1 MSEIVDLTTPVPAI
15 SQTQYTSALQFVVQ
29 ALQAYNAS
37 LDLSVGTALEG
48 LLCENQAYMVAVE
61 QARMD
66 QLEETFSLQAI
77 VANETTVPNSYVD
90 SLVSNY
96 FLVRGAAGYA
106 SGPVNIIVSAPIPY
120 AIPAGFGFTFSGLQ
134 FTTSQAFQVY
144 PPNTTGV
151 TTNSSTRIMSAL
163 ANGTYQFTV
172 NVTALTTGTSSAL
185 TAGTSLVIV
194 NPLAGMLS
202 ASVATDFTGGAAEET
217 NASLLARA
225 SQGITAQVLAGPA
238 HIQATLTAEFPG
250 TTVAVIGVGNPLMT
264 RDRGNLFGMSTGS
277 KQDLY
282 CRTSQTIGSQTVT
295 VNGTVTDGASMTVVI
310 QLPYQTG
317 IGVYAV
323 TGILPSGLTAVG
335 GITPN
340 TYTVNTYLGT
350 PFVPFILTPQDA
362 AFSANAILSF
372 SFTDTLSTGPLTTG
386 QVISYAVTLLYM
398 PTIQSI
404 AGYATSDNIRTG
416 DLLIKAAIPCSVT
429 VSTTIRYPALTQP
442 PAVSAVQNA
451 ISAAINA
458 LPFGTPS
465 LSQYVVY
472 TALAPLLTG
481 GGDAIGTTMR
491 GTIYS
496 PAYQTIALP
505 TSNELIIPTDSGTLA
520 LGVSADN
527 TFFTCTPSQVVVNA
541 VPI

>member
-1 MSEIVDLTTPVPAI
+1 
-15 SQTQYTSALQFVVQ
+15 
-29 ALQAYNAS
+29 
-37 LDLSVGTALEG
+37 
-48 LLCENQAYMVAVE
+48 MVAIE

-77 VANETTVPNSYVD
+77 VANEITVPDYYVD

-96 FLVRGAAGYA
+96 FLTRGAAGYA
-106 SGPVNIIVSAPIPY
+106 TGPVNIIVNAAIPY
-120 AIPAGFGFTFSGLQ
+120 AIPSGFQFTFGSLQ
-134 FTTSQAFQVY
+134 FTTTQGFQVY
-144 PPNTTGV
+144 TPNATGV
-151 TTNSSTRIMSAL
+151 TAGANTRIMSAL
-163 ANGTYQFTV
+163 PNGMYQFTV
-172 NVTALTTGTSSAL
+172 NVTATATGTASAL
-185 TAGTSLVIV
+185 TAGTTLTIT
-194 NPLAGMLS
+194 NPLAGMVS
-202 ASVATDFTGGAAEET
+202 ANVATDFTGGAVEET

-295 VNGTVTDGASMTVVI
+295 VNGTVTNGATMTVVI
-310 QLPYQTG
+310 QLPYATG
-317 IGVYAV
+317 IGVYTVA
-323 TGILPSGLTAVG
+323 GILPTSLNAVG

-340 TYTVNTYLGT
+340 TYTVNPYLGT
-350 PFVPFILTPQDA
+350 PFVPFILVPQDA

-372 SFTDTLSTGPLTTG
+372 SFTDTLSPGPLTTG
-386 QVISYAVTLLYM
+386 QVISYNVTLLYM

-404 AGYATSDNIRTG
+404 ASYATADSIRTG

-442 PAVSAVQNA
+442 PAVTAVQNA
-451 ISAAINA
+451 VSAAINA

-465 LSQYVVY
+465 LSQYVIY
-472 TALAPLLTG
+472 TAIAPLLTG

-496 PAYQTIALP
+496 PAYQNIAIP
-505 TSNELIIPTDSGTLA
+505 TSTELVIPTDAGTLA
-520 LGVSADN
+520 LGVAPDN
-527 TFFTCTPSQVVVNA
+527 TFFTCLPSQVVVNA